1 MLIDIIAGSLNILG
15 WGIKP
20 LYEKIGVANSS
31 PFLFANIRYIFT
43 AIICI
48 IMLMIHNGK
57 EKGIFPNINKETIY
71 YGCIVSAMGII
82 SIISNYYLLSKY
94 DANYVI
100 GIVEPSVIIVTL
112 LCGYCFFNEKVN
124 MQRVLGIFIVCIGIY
139 TISTS
144 NY

>member
-1 MLIDIIAGSLNILG
+1 MLLDIIAGSLNILG

-20 LYEKIGVANSS
+20 LYEKLGISNSS
-31 PFLFANIRYIFT
+31 RFVFANIRYIFT
-43 AIICI
+43 AIICMV
-48 IMLMIHNGK
+48 MLLIQQGNNV
-57 EKGIFPNINKETIY
+57 FNINKETIY

-100 GIVEPSVIIVTL
+100 GIVEPSVIIITL
-112 LCGYCFFNEKVN
+112 ICGYCFFNEKVN
-124 MQRVLGIFIVCIGIY
+124 LQRIIGILIVCVGIF
-139 TISTS
+139 TIFTS